1 MHTSLSLLVGCL
13 AAASAFVAQPAAA
26 PGLRAARAVSPVCQF
41 GTGNT
46 ESNGFDEKGNPNFF
60 LSPIAG
66 GSKDYP
72 YGQYEL
78 DTSGGILAIFFALFF
93 TVAFPVL
100 FAVGIVTTEI

>member
-1 MHTSLSLLVGCL
+1 M
-13 AAASAFVAQPAAA
+13 Q
-26 PGLRAARAVSPVCQF
+26 
-41 GTGNT
+41 
-46 ESNGFDEKGNPNFF
+46 
-60 LSPIAG
+60 
-66 GSKDYP
+66 DYP